1 MDIHRAGGGINFTV
15 QCVRNATHEELYDSL
30 KERLWSMMK
39 CGTTTLE
46 AKSGYGLETESEVK
60 MLEVLNN
67 AHQEHPMGLSITY
80 CGAHAV
86 PK

>member
-1 MDIHRAGGGINFTV
+1 MDIHKSGGGINFTV
-15 QCVRNATHEELYDSL
+15 QCVRNATHKELYDSL
-30 KERLWSMMK
+30 VQRLSSMMK

-67 AHQEHPMGLSITY
+67 ARQEHPMGLSVTY
-80 CGAHAV
+80 CGAHAI